1 MEIPC
6 RRLRLG
12 AVVPLASRF
21 PRTCRSRISGL
32 EQAAKGTV
40 QVLKGH
46 KELREKRSFDKLKV
60 IGSHYCGYIKDSM
73 GKEEGNIDLNLS
85 LQRASSPEWF
95 GYFSCSYCTKK
106 FYSSQAL
113 GGHQNAHKS
122 ERSVAKRTRELAYTR
137 RQGYVG
143 QLGEASRRE
152 KDPTSNATGSSS
164 HRRAS
169 PPEAARRDLIKEDID
184 LSLKL

>member
-1 MEIPC
+1 MESN
-6 RRLRLG
+6 G
-12 AVVPLASRF
+12 
-21 PRTCRSRISGL
+21 G
-32 EQAAKGTV
+32 EG
-40 QVLKGH
+40 
-46 KELREKRSFDKLKV
+46 
-60 IGSHYCGYIKDSM
+60 
-73 GKEEGNIDLNLS
+73 EGNIDLNLS

-106 FYSSQAL
+106 FYYSQAL

-137 RQGYVG
+137 RQGHVG

-169 PPEAARRDLIKEDID
+169 PPEAARRDLINEEID

>member
-1 MEIPC
+1 M
-6 RRLRLG
+6 
-12 AVVPLASRF
+12 AVVLAADAICSCKNSCRATSRRAHPPLLVHNHLVLQLASSPPHLYR
-21 PRTCRSRISGL
+21 
-32 EQAAKGTV
+32 AV
-40 QVLKGH
+40 V
-46 KELREKRSFDKLKV
+46 KELQDMNGCSQWLPCYA
-60 IGSHYCGYIKDSM
+60 G
-73 GKEEGNIDLNLS
+73 EGNIDLNLS